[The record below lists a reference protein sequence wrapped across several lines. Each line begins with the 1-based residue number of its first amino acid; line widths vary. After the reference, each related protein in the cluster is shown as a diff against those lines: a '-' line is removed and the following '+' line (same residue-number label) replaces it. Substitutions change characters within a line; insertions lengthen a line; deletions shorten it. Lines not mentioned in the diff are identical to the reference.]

1 MATEL
6 VAPNNPWPVGWSAWH
21 DFNRKYAEDQAKA
34 AAIYEQQK
42 AAAEAAKVKAEK
54 AAAENALI
62 EAELKAKQLA
72 AQQAQVKA
80 VEEQAKVE
88 QIVKDGI
95 EKGLIEPLG
104 ADGKPLGVKEGFFAK
119 NKKTLIITGVV
130 LAAFIIIIAIANKK

>member
-21 DFNRKYAEDQAKA
+21 DFNKQYAADQAKA
-34 AAIYEQQK
+34 ALLLEQQK
-42 AAAEAAKVKAEK
+42 AAADSAKAKAEK

-80 VEEQAKVE
+80 AEEQAKVE

-95 EKGLIEPLG
+95 AKGLIEPL
-104 ADGKPLGVKEGFFAK
+104 DESGKLLGTKEGFFTK
-119 NKKTLIITGVV
+119 NKKTLIIAGVILVV
-130 LAAFIIIIAIANKK
+130 LIIIIAIARKK